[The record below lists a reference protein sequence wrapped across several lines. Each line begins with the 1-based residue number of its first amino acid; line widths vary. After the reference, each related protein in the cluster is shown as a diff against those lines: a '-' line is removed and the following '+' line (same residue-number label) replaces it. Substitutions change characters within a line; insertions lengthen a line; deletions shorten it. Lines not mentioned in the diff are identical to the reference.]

1 MNILK
6 KADEIM
12 NARSEEK
19 DREYGP
25 FAESIERAAIIA
37 TQMCDVPISSETF
50 CKCLIALKLGRLKFN
65 IKDDTLLD
73 AVAYIDGLQKVRDA
87 HYCKDDTLLDA
98 VAYID
103 GLQKIRDSQDDRF
116 FLDPADL
123 ENYAKIK
130 CKDEENE

>member
-25 FAESIERAAIIA
+25 FVESIKRAATIA
-37 TQMCDVPISSETF
+37 TQMCDIEITPETF

-73 AVAYIDGLQKVRDA
+73 AVAYLDGLQKVRDS

-98 VAYID
+98 VAYTD

-116 FLDPADL
+116 F
-123 ENYAKIK
+123 
-130 CKDEENE
+130 

>member
-6 KADEIM
+6 RADEIM
-12 NARSEEK
+12 NTRSEEK

-25 FAESIERAAIIA
+25 FVESIKRAAIIA
-37 TQMCDVPISSETF
+37 TQMCDIEITPEIF

-73 AVAYIDGLQKVRDA
+73 AVAYIDGLQK
-87 HYCKDDTLLDA
+87 
-98 VAYID
+98 
-103 GLQKIRDSQDDRF
+103 IRDSQDGRF
-116 FLDPADL
+116 FLDPADW

-130 CKDEENE
+130 GKDEENE

>member
-25 FAESIERAAIIA
+25 FVESIKRASVIA
-37 TQMCDVPISSETF
+37 TEMCGIEITPEIF
-50 CKCLIALKLGRLKFN
+50 CKCLIALKLGRLRYN
-65 IKDDTLLD
+65 I
-73 AVAYIDGLQKVRDA
+73 
-87 HYCKDDTLLDA
+87 KDDTLLDA

-103 GLQKIRDSQDDRF
+103 GLQKIRDYEQ
-116 FLDPADL
+116 
-123 ENYAKIK
+123 
-130 CKDEENE
+130 

>member
-25 FAESIERAAIIA
+25 FVESIKRAATIA
-37 TQMCDVPISSETF
+37 TQMCNIEITPEIF

-73 AVAYIDGLQKVRDA
+73 AVAYIDGLQKIRDAKDVRDGGTTN
-87 HYCKDDTLLDA
+87 KS
-98 VAYID
+98 I
-103 GLQKIRDSQDDRF
+103 G
-116 FLDPADL
+116 
-123 ENYAKIK
+123 
-130 CKDEENE
+130 KDEENE

>member
-73 AVAYIDGLQKVRDA
+73 AVAYIDGLQKVR
-87 HYCKDDTLLDA
+87 KS
-98 VAYID
+98 
-103 GLQKIRDSQDDRF
+103 KDDRF
-116 FLDPADL
+116 FLNPADW

-130 CKDEENE
+130 GKDKENE